1 MVNKN
6 KQTARL
12 PLWEDTFCHRAKIC
26 GSHLVAEGHLNS
38 SQQISTIQ
46 QLKKP
51 VFDLLSTPKHLLNRT
66 NVDQHLPIF
75 ACYGQPSSR
84 SGQRS
89 AVWSYGTAAGRAITV
104 HSASG
109 VRSPI
114 MLFFLLKRSFKWWW
128 SLLVSSDFWGY
139 ITISISY
146 IYSHFTRELY
156 LYVLAMHVSN
166 DNLIVNRHQHI
177 HTLLRDCTCLYTS
190 YINHVPRIVIWIVL
204 EKTSTA
210 PPFHS
215 LHRRSFVE
223 PTEIQ
228 SNCWLPHGMSGSQQL
243 KVPAVGHFDFEADVV
258 SSKKKL

>member
-109 VRSPI
+109 VRSPM
-114 MLFFLLKRSFKWWW
+114 MLLFLLKRSFKWWW
-128 SLLVSSDFWGY
+128 SLLVRSDFWGF

-146 IYSHFTRELY
+146 IVIFL
-156 LYVLAMHVSN
+156 HVS
-166 DNLIVNRHQHI
+166 
-177 HTLLRDCTCLYTS
+177 CTCTYLQCMYQT
-190 YINHVPRIVIWIVL
+190 IIWLWIV
-204 EKTSTA
+204 TNTYIHYS
-210 PPFHS
+210 
-215 LHRRSFVE
+215 
-223 PTEIQ
+223 EIV
-228 SNCWLPHGMSGSQQL
+228 H
-243 KVPAVGHFDFEADVV
+243 VYIHHI
-258 SSKKKL
+258 